1 MKPSFGHFN
10 RERIDS
16 AISMALF
23 LSFRG
28 FFFSSFKERHAQ
40 SATLIGELLGTHL
53 LICADSGILPC
64 RQDFFFFFF
73 PFVISKSQS
82 TGGFYGLS

>member
-10 RERIDS
+10 RERIDRPT
-16 AISMALF
+16 SMALF
-23 LSFRG
+23 FSSEI
-28 FFFSSFKERHAQ
+28 FFASFKERHAQ
-40 SATLIGELLGTHL
+40 SATLIGELHGTHL

-64 RQDFFFFFF
+64 LQDLFFFFLFM
-73 PFVISKSQS
+73 ISKSQS

>member
-10 RERIDS
+10 RERIERP
-16 AISMALF
+16 ISMALF
-23 LSFRG
+23 FSFRD
-28 FFFSSFKERHAQ
+28 FFFSSFKERHTQ
-40 SATLIGELLGTHL
+40 SATLIGELHGTHL

-64 RQDFFFFFF
+64 LQDFFFFL
-73 PFVISKSQS
+73 FVISKSQS